1 VFRKVATHLP
11 DMDVYFQVP
20 QSPEKSR
27 TRHRFLAWPLV
38 ASSIRVNR
46 RLERRGRRLV
56 RSDVGRLYLGAADV
70 AGEIHRDTV
79 DEAPYLI
86 TAQILTGLI
95 SGRCTSAADVVSR
108 ASHSGWA

>member
-1 VFRKVATHLP
+1 
-11 DMDVYFQVP
+11 MNVYFQFP

-38 ASSIRVNR
+38 ASSIRMNR

-86 TAQILTGLI
+86 TAQRILTGLI
-95 SGRCTSAADVVSR
+95 GGRCTSAADVVAELHTLVGR
-108 ASHSGWA
+108 ELGERTERI